1 MVYSNDAAAVGHA
14 EAGVKTAERHAT
26 ISPSQKSVEA
36 MQNKFVMRGYEMNC
50 EPRVTEDG
58 KYAAQVEVTKLGF
71 SREAAFRKLGEFDT
85 EAEAV
90 AYAKKFSEE
99 WLSRYA

>member
-1 MVYSNDAAAVGHA
+1 
-14 EAGVKTAERHAT
+14 
-26 ISPSQKSVEA
+26 
-36 MQNKFVMRGYEMNC
+36 MRGYEMDC

-58 KYAAQVEVTKLGF
+58 KFAAQVEVTKLGF
-71 SREAAFRKLGEFDT
+71 SREAAFRSLGSFDT

-90 AYAKKFSEE
+90 EYAKRFSEE

>member
-1 MVYSNDAAAVGHA
+1 M
-14 EAGVKTAERHAT
+14 
-26 ISPSQKSVEA
+26 QK
-36 MQNKFVMRGYEMNC
+36 KFVMRGYEMNC
-50 EPRVTEDG
+50 GPRVTEDG
-58 KYAAQVEVTKLGF
+58 RYAAQVEVTKLGF
-71 SREAAFRKLGEFDT
+71 SREAAFRKLGEFGT

>member
-1 MVYSNDAAAVGHA
+1 M
-14 EAGVKTAERHAT
+14 
-26 ISPSQKSVEA
+26 QK
-36 MQNKFVMRGYEMNC
+36 KFVMRGYEMTC

-58 KYAAQVEVTKLGF
+58 RYAAQVEVTKLGF
-71 SREAAFRKLGEFDT
+71 SREAAFRTHGEFAT

-90 AYAKKFSEE
+90 AYAKQFSGE

>member
-1 MVYSNDAAAVGHA
+1 M
-14 EAGVKTAERHAT
+14 KT
-26 ISPSQKSVEA
+26 V
-36 MQNKFVMRGYEMNC
+36 FLMRGYEMNC
-50 EPRVTEDG
+50 TPRPTEGG
-58 KYAAQVEVTKLGF
+58 KFAAQVEVTKVGF

-90 AYAKKFSEE
+90 AYAKQFSEE